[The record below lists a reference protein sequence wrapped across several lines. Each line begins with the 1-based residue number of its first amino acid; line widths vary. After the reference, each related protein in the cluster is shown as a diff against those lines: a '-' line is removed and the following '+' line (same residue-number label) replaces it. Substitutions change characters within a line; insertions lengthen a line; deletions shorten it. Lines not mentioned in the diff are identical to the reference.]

1 MFNPKRRLEK
11 RSKVELETGTDEM
24 PDFTEKVPKD
34 VLSHILTFLPLDE
47 SIRSGIL
54 SKKWKDLWRITTHIE
69 LDEKKLIKPLSQ
81 LLISR
86 KSRKTKDVTKGAS
99 RYALLLYRIMSR
111 HYGNLLSFRILHL
124 WKSLL
129 FGEVKSWVE
138 HVLTTKKGVQK
149 LSLECEP
156 DNGEMGQCFL
166 FKDNIPKLNFSNG
179 IFQRL
184 DSLEMINYNINCS
197 NAFVGCKNLK
207 TLKLKKINLD
217 DGTINDILNN
227 CVVLENFTLNESTGF
242 NKLII
247 MIESL
252 KVLKLQGLCVDELKV
267 SCENLEVL
275 LLDSI
280 TCPTNTASIYA
291 PNLKTFSSYYY
302 SLFGNMHAAK
312 EGYAIVKGYEIL
324 AHSALVYSSNIIFK
338 NLSTLSMDLDLN
350 HIRDAQDLYS
360 VFQLCTSLQVLEI
373 SLPDFENTIIGSS
386 NDYDFPYPISMFWE
400 KQELCYCVH
409 EKLKFVYIKAF
420 KGNELEVEF
429 VKYLIAKAT
438 MMKKVTI
445 FCNTLT
451 EDAENLLS
459 LPKTST
465 NLSINFKV
473 NAINIMN

>member
-1 MFNPKRRLEK
+1 MFNPKSRLEK
-11 RSKVELETGTDEM
+11 RSKVEFETRNDEM

-34 VLSHILTFLPLDE
+34 VLIHILTFLPLDE
-47 SIRSGIL
+47 AIRSGIL
-54 SKKWKDLWRITTHIE
+54 SKKWKDLWRNVTHIE
-69 LDEKKLIKPLSQ
+69 FDEKKLIKPLLQ
-81 LLISR
+81 LLLSR
-86 KSRKTKDVTKGAS
+86 KSGRTKDVTKGTCW
-99 RYALLLYRIMSR
+99 YALLLHRIMFR
-111 HYGNLLSFRILHL
+111 HYGDLLSFRILH
-124 WKSLL
+124 SCETIL
-129 FGEVKSWVE
+129 FREVQSWVKY
-138 HVLTTKKGVQK
+138 VLITKKGVQN

-156 DNGEMGQCFL
+156 DNGEMGERFL
-166 FKDNIPKLNFSNG
+166 FQYNIPKLNFSNG

-184 DSLEMINYNINCS
+184 GSLEMINYDINCS

-227 CVVLENFTLNESTGF
+227 CVVLENFTLNESNGF

-247 MIESL
+247 MKESL

-267 SCENLEVL
+267 SCENLELL

-280 TCPTNTASIYA
+280 TCPTNAASIYT

-324 AHSALVYSSNIIFK
+324 AHSA
-338 NLSTLSMDLDLN
+338 M
-350 HIRDAQDLYS
+350 
-360 VFQLCTSLQVLEI
+360 
-373 SLPDFENTIIGSS
+373 DFENTIIGSS

>member
-324 AHSALVYSSNIIFK
+324 AHSAL
-338 NLSTLSMDLDLN
+338 
-350 HIRDAQDLYS
+350 
-360 VFQLCTSLQVLEI
+360 
-373 SLPDFENTIIGSS
+373 DFENTIIGSS

>member
-1 MFNPKRRLEK
+1 MFNPKSRLEK
-11 RSKVELETGTDEM
+11 RSKVELETGNDEM

-34 VLSHILTFLPLDE
+34 VLIHILTFLPLDE
-47 SIRSGIL
+47 AIRSGIL
-54 SKKWKDLWRITTHIE
+54 SKKWKDLWRNVTHIE
-69 LDEKKLIKPLSQ
+69 FDEKKLIKPLLQ
-81 LLISR
+81 LLLSR
-86 KSRKTKDVTKGAS
+86 KSGRTKDVTKGTCW
-99 RYALLLYRIMSR
+99 YALLLHRIMFR
-111 HYGNLLSFRILHL
+111 HYGDLLSFRILHS
-124 WKSLL
+124 WETIL
-129 FGEVKSWVE
+129 FREVQSWVKY
-138 HVLTTKKGVQK
+138 VLITKKGVQN

-156 DNGEMGQCFL
+156 DNGEMGERFL
-166 FKDNIPKLNFSNG
+166 FQYNIPKLNFSNG

-184 DSLEMINYNINCS
+184 
-197 NAFVGCKNLK
+197 
-207 TLKLKKINLD
+207 
-217 DGTINDILNN
+217 
-227 CVVLENFTLNESTGF
+227 
-242 NKLII
+242 
-247 MIESL
+247 
-252 KVLKLQGLCVDELKV
+252 
-267 SCENLEVL
+267 
-275 LLDSI
+275 
-280 TCPTNTASIYA
+280 
-291 PNLKTFSSYYY
+291 
-302 SLFGNMHAAK
+302 

-324 AHSALVYSSNIIFK
+324 AHSAMVYSSNIIFK

-360 VFQLCTSLQVLEI
+360 VLQLCTSLQVLEI